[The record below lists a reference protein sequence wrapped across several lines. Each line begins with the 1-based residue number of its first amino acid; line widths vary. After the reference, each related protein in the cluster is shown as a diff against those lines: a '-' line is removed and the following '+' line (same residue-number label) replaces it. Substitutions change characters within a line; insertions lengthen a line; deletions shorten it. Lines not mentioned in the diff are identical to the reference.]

1 MARRKRMLDDG
12 DDSDS
17 GGNSDDPDFDFDNDP
32 DAREER
38 ALFENPY
45 QNKRRRR
52 NGKED
57 ALYGI
62 FADNSDDEDNKKG
75 ASSSKP
81 KRNDWTK
88 APAFVSGDKPVKLDD
103 TMQVD
108 SDDVEDNDGGSD
120 SDEEDEDDG
129 EAGGSEGEGAARE
142 DAGYSDESEP
152 SRPPSPRVRI
162 EDETEDEPQERPR
175 MGGIGSS
182 KAHTTGIPS
191 FSTGGG
197 IGASKSE
204 PAISSPGLSR
214 GGIGAKRGGIG
225 SLAPVEASMDQAD
238 AASPHTPNIP
248 SAFASRSTSF
258 ARAPNPIPSV
268 PLPAH
273 EAAHFNKI
281 SSTFGARML
290 AKMGWQAGSGLGQT
304 GEGIVIPIESKLRPQ
319 KMGIAFKGF
328 KEKTAQS
335 KLEARRRGE
344 VVSDDEDEKVTKH
357 RKKAKAQQDKRSDVW
372 KRPKKVKTKME
383 HKTYEQ
389 ILEEAGEAPANA
401 GLGQIID
408 ATGAVVC
415 RITNSKSHSE
425 LTYMNL
431 SQPREVSSLADVS
444 LNSWSPSNDPTR
456 IPEVRHNIRLIADA
470 CKGDLDGLAREA
482 KALQGRKKFV
492 ISEDARLRKKVED
505 EAELI
510 ARLQQIQLVTSGINT
525 VAKDLLSTYEVSL
538 DPFSPLFEKLIHE
551 YGKEYDK
558 YRLDELVVAAI
569 TPAMRRMT
577 ADWNPLED
585 PTRFLST
592 FRSWRRA
599 LKINTEEPPPQ
610 TEVNVYGSKTIAAM
624 PEDMYVLPA
633 SDYILLE
640 LTLMISRQKPMTP
653 FESLLW
659 NVWLP
664 KVRTS
669 INNEWTPEN
678 PHPAVK
684 LYELWSSFLPP
695 FIRDNLLDQLILP
708 KVQKSVANWSTKKST
723 VSLQAI
729 VFPWLPHVG
738 LRLEDVV
745 GDARRKIKNLLRSW
759 TADEPIP
766 ADLLAWKGVFDKA
779 EWDNMLLKYVVP
791 KLGAILRNDFRINPR
806 DQKMEP
812 LHHVL
817 NWTSMIRPS
826 IVSQILETEFFP
838 KWLDVLHL
846 WLVQPRV
853 SFEEVAQWYSFWK
866 ETFPE
871 DVRNLPGIS
880 RGFTRG
886 LQLMNKAIEF
896 GPDAPTKLSKPDFLA
911 EISAPSSPARAKDVE
926 KIARPS
932 ARTHEITFR
941 SIVEEHAASHNLL
954 FIPIG
959 KAHEISRMPLFRV
972 SRTADGRKG
981 LLVYIL
987 DDAVWA
993 PKTEGGRV
1001 ESEEFKAISL
1011 EDMVLRAM

>member
-32 DAREER
+32 NAREER

-62 FADNSDDEDNKKG
+62 FADNSDDEDNRKG
-75 ASSSKP
+75 ASMSKP

-103 TMQVD
+103 TMEVD
-108 SDDVEDNDGGSD
+108 SDNAEDNDEGSD
-120 SDEEDEDDG
+120 SDDEDDDDG
-129 EAGGSEGEGAARE
+129 EAGGSEGEGVTRE

-162 EDETEDEPQERPR
+162 EDEPEDEPQQRPR

-182 KAHTTGIPS
+182 NAHATGIPS

-204 PAISSPGLSR
+204 PAISSPGMSR

-225 SLAPVEASMDQAD
+225 SRITAETSMDPDD
-238 AASPHTPNIP
+238 AASPHTPDIP

-258 ARAPNPIPSV
+258 ARAPNPTPSV

-273 EAAHFNKI
+273 EAAHFSKI

-290 AKMGWQAGSGLGQT
+290 AKMGWQAGLGLGQT

-357 RKKAKAQQDKRSDVW
+357 KKKAKAQQDKRSDVW
-372 KRPKKVKTKME
+372 KRPKKVKTKTE

-389 ILEEAGEAPANA
+389 ILEEAGEAPVNA

-408 ATGAVVC
+408 ATGAV
-415 RITNSKSHSE
+415 
-425 LTYMNL
+425 
-431 SQPREVSSLADVS
+431 PREVSSLADIS

-470 CKGDLDGLAREA
+470 CKSDLDGLAREA
-482 KALQGRKKFV
+482 KALQERKKFI

-510 ARLQQIQLVTSGINT
+510 ARLQQIQLVTSDINA

-538 DPFSPLFEKLIHE
+538 DLFSPLFEKLIHE
-551 YGKEYDK
+551 FGNEYDK
-558 YRLDELVVAAI
+558 YHLDELVVAAI
-569 TPAMRRMT
+569 TPTMRRMS

-599 LKINTEEPPPQ
+599 LKINTEEPPPK
-610 TEVNVYGSKTIAAM
+610 TEVDVYGSKTIAAR
-624 PEDMYVLPA
+624 PEDM
-633 SDYILLE
+633 
-640 LTLMISRQKPMTP
+640 QKPMTP

-669 INNEWTPEN
+669 INNEWSPEN

-695 FIRDNLLDQLILP
+695 FIRDNLLDQLVLP
-708 KVQKSVANWSTKKST
+708 KVQKSVANWSAQKSK
-723 VSLQAI
+723 VSLQAV

-766 ADLLAWKGVFDKA
+766 ADLLAWKGVFDKT

-791 KLGAILRNDFRINPR
+791 KLGVILRNDFRINPR

-817 NWTSMIRPS
+817 NWTSIIRPS
-826 IVSQILETEFFP
+826 IISQILETEFFP

-871 DVRNLPGIS
+871 DIRNLPGIS

-896 GPDAPTKLSKPDFLA
+896 GPDAPTKLAKPDFLA

-954 FIPIG
+954 FIPTG
-959 KAHEISRMPLFRV
+959 KAHELSRMPLFRL

-993 PKTEGGRV
+993 PKTESGHV

-1011 EDMVLRAM
+1011 EDMVLRAI